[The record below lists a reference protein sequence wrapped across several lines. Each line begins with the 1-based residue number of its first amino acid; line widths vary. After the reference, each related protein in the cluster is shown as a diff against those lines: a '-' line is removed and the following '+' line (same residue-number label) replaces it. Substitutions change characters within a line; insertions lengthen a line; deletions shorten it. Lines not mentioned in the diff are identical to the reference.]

1 MDHAIVY
8 NPEYEMMSREELEQI
23 QTERLQVTLNRVY
36 RSVAFYRTAFDA
48 HRVDLRK
55 FKDIRALRDLPFTT
69 REDLQ
74 KSYPYDMFAVPLRD
88 IVRIHATSG
97 TMITGSPTPSSALG
111 GPKPIVV
118 GYTHNDLSS
127 WRQCAARLLAAAGVA
142 KGDVVQIALHYSLFA
157 DSLGFLQGAEQIGAS
172 VIPASLA
179 TGVAKQ
185 LVVMRDF
192 KTTVLISTPSH
203 ALAVAASLDEAQVH
217 PEQLHLRLGFFGGER
232 WSDAM
237 RQQLEQQ
244 LRIVSTDMYGPTEV
258 MGPGVAGECHLH
270 QGLHINEDHFI
281 VEVVDPRTLE
291 PVDAGAEGELVLTT
305 ITKEGFPLVRYRTGD
320 ITRLYPDPC
329 PCGRTFVRMARV
341 MGRTD
346 DEILFQGVGFFPSQ
360 IEEILGTIDGV
371 STYFHILLDQDRG
384 VETIEIRVELAGN
397 VPFLDEVNRMAT
409 VRSQVAER
417 IKAVLD
423 IDPKVMLVEPNSL
436 QTLPEGTPRVVDKR
450 PG

>member
-1 MDHAIVY
+1 MTQVLPY
-8 NPEYEMMSREELEQI
+8 NPKCEMIDREELEQLQI
-23 QTERLQVTLNRVY
+23 ERLQATLNRVY

-48 HRVDLRK
+48 HKVNLEKIKDLRS
-55 FKDIRALRDLPFTT
+55 LRDLPFTT
-69 REDLQ
+69 KEDLQ

-88 IVRIHATSG
+88 ILRIHTTSG
-97 TMITGSPTPSSALG
+97 TTG
-111 GPKPIVV
+111 KPIVV
-118 GYTHNDLSS
+118 GYTQNDLRN
-127 WRQCAARLLAAAGVA
+127 WRECAARLLAAAGVTEH
-142 KGDVVQIALHYSLFA
+142 DVVQIALHYSLFA
-157 DSLGFLQGAEQIGAS
+157 DGFGFHQGAERVGAS

-179 TGVAKQ
+179 TSVAKQ
-185 LVVMRDF
+185 IIVMRDF

-217 PEQLHLRLGFFGGER
+217 AEQLHLRLGFFGGER
-232 WSDAM
+232 WSDPV
-237 RQQLEQQ
+237 REQLEQQ
-244 LRIVSTDMYGPTEV
+244 LRIVSTDTYGPTEV
-258 MGPGVAGECHLH
+258 MGPGVAGECYLH

-281 VEVVDPRTLE
+281 VEVIDPRTLE
-291 PVDAGAEGELVLTT
+291 PVGPGEEGELVLTT

-320 ITRLYPDPC
+320 ITRLYLDPC

-341 MGRTD
+341 LGRTD

-360 IEEILGTIDGV
+360 IEEILATIDSV
-371 STYFHILLDQDRG
+371 SPHFQILLDQDRG
-384 VETIEIRVELAGN
+384 VETIEVKVELAGD

-409 VRSQVAER
+409 VRSQVAQR

-436 QTLPEGTPRVVDKR
+436 QALPGGTPRVVDKR